1 MQKATALSLCLML
14 AFLHCLEVCAWR
26 TILFFFIFA
35 LPVYWDWAHYFLY
48 YSFSHCPLAGTG
60 HTVFLF
66 FFLRTARLLGLG
78 TPFSLLFICA
88 LPVFWDWA
96 HYFLVFHFS
105 HCSIYGPRRTIFSF
119 FIFHTASTRY
129 NTHSDYITYF
139 KYGILIEK
147 DIKGFYMNTF
157 NYLLSKIIYIE
168 NELDNNDEFINWINR
183 ITVSNKDIKVIK
195 IVNAAKSYFKCNLK
209 YDSRYILEYV
219 SEYNS
224 KSNSECD
231 LDCTTY
237 NDEDFSKN
245 AILISTSN
253 QSIRIAKAHNIACVG
268 YVPNRDKFLET
279 KYVIEGFDEIDFD
292 YIKQVFNRFHHI
304 PLTIAETKRCI
315 IREFAL
321 EDIDQLFELY
331 SDSNLTRYVEPLLD
345 YEEELEYQK
354 NYIKYMYEYY
364 GYGMWLVFD
373 KENGNLIGRAGL
385 EHRNC
390 GEKIELEI
398 GYLISKEYQGK
409 GIALEVCQ
417 SILDFAQTNLD
428 FKTIN
433 CFIHKDNIASIS
445 LAKKMGFKYVND
457 NCHSIFPDNNDMQ
470 KYTYKFHE

>member
-1 MQKATALSLCLML
+1 MKVLNRQD
-14 AFLHCLEVCAWR
+14 F
-26 TILFFFIFA
+26 
-35 LPVYWDWAHYFLY
+35 
-48 YSFSHCPLAGTG
+48 
-60 HTVFLF
+60 
-66 FFLRTARLLGLG
+66 
-78 TPFSLLFICA
+78 
-88 LPVFWDWA
+88 
-96 HYFLVFHFS
+96 
-105 HCSIYGPRRTIFSF
+105 
-119 FIFHTASTRY
+119 
-129 NTHSDYITYF
+129 
-139 KYGILIEK
+139 
-147 DIKGFYMNTF
+147 KGFYMNTF
-157 NYLLSKIIYIE
+157 SYFLSKIFYIE
-168 NELDNNDEFINWINR
+168 DELDKNDEFMNWINR
-183 ITVSNKDIKVIK
+183 ITLSNDELQIIKF
-195 IVNAAKSYFKCNLK
+195 VNT
-209 YDSRYILEYV
+209 
-219 SEYNS
+219 SEF
-224 KSNSECD
+224 D

-245 AILISTSN
+245 AILISISN

-345 YEEELEYQK
+345 YEDELEYQK

-390 GEKIELEI
+390 GENVELEI

-417 SILDFAQTNLD
+417 SILYFAQTNLD
-428 FKTIN
+428 FKTMN

-457 NCHSIFPDNNDMQ
+457 NCRLIFPDNNDMQ
-470 KYTYKFHE
+470 KYTYVFLQ